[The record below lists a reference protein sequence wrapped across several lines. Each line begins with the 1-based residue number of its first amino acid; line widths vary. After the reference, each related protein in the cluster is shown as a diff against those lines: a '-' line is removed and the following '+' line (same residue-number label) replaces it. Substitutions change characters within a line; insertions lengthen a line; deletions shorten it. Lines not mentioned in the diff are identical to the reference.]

1 MSRQKG
7 TKNLNPYIREGTDM
21 NMADIAKEL
30 NLTQTEVETA
40 LKGALRK
47 FRRHFAQKNIQ
58 KENYL

>member
-7 TKNLNPYIREGTDM
+7 TKNLNPYLREGTDM
-21 NMADIAKEL
+21 NMADIAKQL
-30 NLTQTEVETA
+30 NITQTEAETA

-47 FRRHFAQKNIQ
+47 FRRHFEKQNIQ

>member
-7 TKNLNPYIREGTDM
+7 TKNKNSYIREGTNM

-40 LKGALRK
+40 LKGAIRK
-47 FRRHFAQKNIQ
+47 FKRHFAKQNIQ
-58 KENYL
+58 KEHYL

>member
-1 MSRQKG
+1 MRKKG

-21 NMADIAKEL
+21 NISDIAKEL
-30 NLTQTEVETA
+30 DLSQTEVETA

-47 FRRHFAQKNIQ
+47 FRRHFEKQNIQ

>member
-1 MSRQKG
+1 MRKKG

-21 NMADIAKEL
+21 NISDIAEQL

-47 FRRHFAQKNIQ
+47 FRRHFEKQNIQ
-58 KENYL
+58 KEHYL

>member
-1 MSRQKG
+1 MRKKG
-7 TKNLNPYIREGTDM
+7 TKNLNTYTREGTDM

-47 FRRHFAQKNIQ
+47 FRRHFEKQNIQ

>member
-1 MSRQKG
+1 MRKKG

-21 NMADIAKEL
+21 NISDIAKEL
-30 NLTQTEVETA
+30 NLSQTEVETA

-47 FRRHFAQKNIQ
+47 FRSHFEKQNIQ